1 MKRNSTF
8 TAEGRLNSKAKRI
21 QELKKQFK
29 VHPPNSSY
37 VGNST
42 KEELCLEYV
51 KNFINQFQSVYPQRK
66 VPYMIAENECGVKK
80 FVCSTLRP
88 SQPQFSELYDMHEC
102 AVFLAG
108 YMLYEPLEPP
118 TEPPTILP
126 SPHQSLEWHVGD
138 SFDLAIL
145 LCSLLLGN
153 GYDAYVVYGYAPKY
167 ITLHDQTKTQCPLIS
182 KIDREKTVGKGS
194 SGAGESANDE
204 GPETNADNVYVPPNN
219 EVRESVYLQQQREKK
234 RLEGID
240 SFVLWCSDVDDSPNP
255 AEGSADNI
263 PRRCH
268 AWVLVRAGMMD
279 VQEHTF
285 LEPSTGRA
293 YSTTNSP
300 YTAIEGL
307 WNRANYWMNASL
319 ATAPAEVTL
328 IPFCLLLSS
337 LPPFSTDV
345 FLSQ

>member
-1 MKRNSTF
+1 MMKRTITF
-8 TAEGRLNSKAKRI
+8 TAEGRLNSKQRRI
-21 QELKKQFK
+21 NELKKHYK
-29 VHPPNSSY
+29 SIGPPSSSY
-37 VGNST
+37 IENST

-51 KNFINQFQSVYPQRK
+51 KNFISQFTRLYPSRK
-66 VPYMIAENECGVKK
+66 IPYMIAENECGVKK

-88 SQPQFSELYDMHEC
+88 TQLQFSELYDMYEC

-118 TEPPTILP
+118 IEPPMILP
-126 SPHQSLEWHVGD
+126 SPNQSLEWHVGD
-138 SFDLAIL
+138 SFDMAVL

-167 ITLHDQTKTQCPLIS
+167 ITLQDQTKTQCPLIS
-182 KIDREKTVGKGS
+182 KITEKTISKGDNN
-194 SGAGESANDE
+194 EEN
-204 GPETNADNVYVPPNN
+204 GPETLQDNVYIPPNN
-219 EVRESVYLQQQREKK
+219 EVRDSIYVQQQLEKK

-240 SFVLWCSDVDDSPNP
+240 SFVLWCSDTGEDPIPIV
-255 AEGSADNI
+255 EEENI
-263 PRRCH
+263 KRCH

-300 YTAIEGL
+300 YLGIEGL
-307 WNRANYWMNASL
+307 WNKSNYWVNTSIN
-319 ATAPAEVTL
+319 TPPSEVK
-328 IPFCLLLSS
+328 FK
-337 LPPFSTDV
+337 FY
-345 FLSQ
+345 F